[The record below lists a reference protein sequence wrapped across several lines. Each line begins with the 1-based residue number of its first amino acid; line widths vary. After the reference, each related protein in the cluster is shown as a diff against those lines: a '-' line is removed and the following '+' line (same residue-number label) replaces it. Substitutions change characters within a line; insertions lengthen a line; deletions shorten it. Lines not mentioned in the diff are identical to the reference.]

1 MKCRAVRSKHDQDQ
15 KPDEEESKAIK
26 LSKTGEE
33 ALQRVEAANEAEL
46 AAGATSIETADDKQ
60 KRLKI
65 ENLQEAIAKLEAAGV
80 DAALIETHKKQLK
93 ALPQPSNVRAL
104 ATIKDLDTELLNTT
118 AKAKKQI
125 DGLEVLLADKKMRKK
140 ERLAEQAE
148 AYNKIKEEFEKKMEA
163 AKKAYQGVLGAIDKD
178 IQDLQAKKAK
188 VEKDRDEHAERLQKG
203 YSKVA
208 HLGIG
213 AAKEAESRKQK
224 EVEED
229 RQATSITKDDLSCD
243 HMAAKILAA
252 FGETRPEA
260 SIILRDVIAQELNGI
275 VGQKCTM
282 LQQKRDAE
290 KAAVAAAAAAA
301 AEASRAEAAKQKAS
315 NTATATAAATA
326 MATSN
331 IQQSQTLPSVSATA
345 TAAACASTQGLTEEQ
360 KAQAEQLRLQEIERQ
375 REVEKAEAEAT
386 VQKTLADLAAAE
398 AAASAAEAAAK
409 ASAAAAQ
416 QAEAE
421 ARAQEAK
428 RRAAKKRGPETES
441 QSGLAKV
448 PALDEAEEE
457 DEHENLLMLQN
468 LRMLRQNQA
477 A

>member
-1 MKCRAVRSKHDQDQ
+1 MKCRAARSKHDQDQ

-104 ATIKDLDTELLNTT
+104 ATIKDLDAELLNTT

-163 AKKAYQGVLGAIDKD
+163 AKKAYQGVLVAIDKD

-213 AAKEAESRKQK
+213 AAKEAESRKQ
-224 EVEED
+224 
-229 RQATSITKDDLSCD
+229 
-243 HMAAKILAA
+243 
-252 FGETRPEA
+252 
-260 SIILRDVIAQELNGI
+260 
-275 VGQKCTM
+275 
-282 LQQKRDAE
+282 
-290 KAAVAAAAAAA
+290 
-301 AEASRAEAAKQKAS
+301 
-315 NTATATAAATA
+315 
-326 MATSN
+326 
-331 IQQSQTLPSVSATA
+331 
-345 TAAACASTQGLTEEQ
+345 
-360 KAQAEQLRLQEIERQ
+360 
-375 REVEKAEAEAT
+375 
-386 VQKTLADLAAAE
+386 
-398 AAASAAEAAAK
+398 
-409 ASAAAAQ
+409 
-416 QAEAE
+416 
-421 ARAQEAK
+421 
-428 RRAAKKRGPETES
+428 
-441 QSGLAKV
+441 
-448 PALDEAEEE
+448 
-457 DEHENLLMLQN
+457 
-468 LRMLRQNQA
+468 
-477 A
+477 